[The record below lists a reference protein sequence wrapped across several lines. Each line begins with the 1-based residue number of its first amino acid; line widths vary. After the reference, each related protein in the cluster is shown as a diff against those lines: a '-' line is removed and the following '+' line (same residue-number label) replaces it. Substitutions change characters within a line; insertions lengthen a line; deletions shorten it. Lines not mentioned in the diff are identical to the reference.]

1 MGIISPVPTPMKRPF
16 APRVLLAWAG
26 VIVAAYL
33 GGSAAEA
40 QGLPAPHLF
49 ASLLIGLLLA
59 LSGRVRLVIPP
70 TLYFAAQAIAGVVIG
85 TYFSTDALKAAGNG
99 LVPLLLVTAAT
110 LVISIGGGLLLS
122 RTSGLDRPTSTL
134 GLIAGGSAGIVAAA
148 NDLGADARQVAFMQ
162 YLRLVLVVL
171 SAPLLV
177 RWVLAPS
184 GSYEALGPKEVE
196 AAGSSLT
203 AVALMALAV
212 IAGAWSALRLRIP
225 AGALIGP
232 LVLAALFNAFGW
244 LHGTTPPELPREAA
258 FSIIGL
264 QVGLAFTI
272 IAIREIGKLLPQVF
286 AYVLGVVV
294 ICGLL
299 AWLVA
304 ATTNV
309 SLLNSYLATTPG
321 GINAILVTAFAS
333 KANTT
338 LVFAVQTLRL
348 FAMVLIA
355 PALVRWIAPR
365 APST

>member
-1 MGIISPVPTPMKRPF
+1 MAAVQASMPRLFTPRNL
-16 APRVLLAWAG
+16 VVWAV
-26 VIVAAYL
+26 VIVASYF
-33 GGSAAEA
+33 GGSVAEA
-40 QGLPAPHLF
+40 RGLPAPHLF

-59 LSGRVRLVIPP
+59 LSARVRLVIPP
-70 TLYFAAQAIAGVVIG
+70 ILYIAAQAIAGVVIG
-85 TYFSTDALKAAGNG
+85 TYFSTHALKAAGNG

-177 RWVLAPS
+177 RWVLAPA

-203 AVALMALAV
+203 AFALMAVATIV
-212 IAGAWSALRLRIP
+212 GAWLALRLRIP

-232 LVLAALFNAFGW
+232 LILAATFNVLGW

-264 QVGLAFTI
+264 QVGLAFTVV
-272 IAIREIGKLLPQVF
+272 AIRQIGRLLPQVF
-286 AYVLGVVV
+286 AYVLAVVV
-294 ICGLL
+294 TCGLL
-299 AWLVA
+299 AWLIA

-333 KANTT
+333 KANTA

-348 FAMVLIA
+348 FVMVLIA
-355 PALVRWIAPR
+355 PAIVRWLAPR
-365 APST
+365 TELRI